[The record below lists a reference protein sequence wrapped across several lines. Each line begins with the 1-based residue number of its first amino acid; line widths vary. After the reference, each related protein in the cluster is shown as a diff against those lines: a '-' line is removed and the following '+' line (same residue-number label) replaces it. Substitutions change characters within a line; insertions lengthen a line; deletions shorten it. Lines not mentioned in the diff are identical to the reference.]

1 MKLPHCKVVRGACRE
16 TKGKKLWIKKNVAE
30 GKKKILAGDVG
41 GTKTDLGLFSVE
53 EALIRPVREKKFI
66 NKDHK
71 GPLEVIEEFLGE
83 TGAEGIAAA
92 TLGVAAPVTENRATL
107 TNISWD
113 IDGEEIKKRFA
124 IKKVELINDLVAT
137 GWGLPLL
144 SGADFFMLQEGR
156 PRRANAALIAAGTG
170 LGESILFWDGKT
182 HVPAATEGGHTD
194 FAPRDTI
201 ETGLLTYLIKK
212 YGHVSYERVLSGT
225 GLKNIY
231 DFLKEVSGR
240 EESPG
245 LKARFEK
252 EDPASVISDEAI
264 NATDETC
271 QKALEQFI
279 SIYGAEAANLALKAL
294 AVGGV
299 YVGGGIAPKIVEA
312 LKGGGF
318 IKAFT
323 DKGRF
328 KGFLSDIPVYVIL
341 NARTA
346 LFGAAHHAARFV
358 SEVRY
363 TLG

>member
-1 MKLPHCKVVRGACRE
+1 M
-16 TKGKKLWIKKNVAE
+16 AE
-30 GKKKILAGDVG
+30 GKGKILAGDMG

-53 EALIRPVREKKFI
+53 GSRIRPVEEKKFI
-66 NKDHK
+66 NADYK

-83 TGAEGIAAA
+83 VGGEGIGAA
-92 TLGVAAPVTENRATL
+92 TFGVAAPVEGNRATL

-124 IKKVELINDLVAT
+124 IDRVELINDLAAT
-137 GWGLPLL
+137 GWGLLVL
-144 SGADFFMLQEGR
+144 SPEDMVVLQEGR
-156 PRRANAALIAAGTG
+156 AREGNACLVAAGTG
-170 LGESILFWDGKT
+170 LGESILFWDGKA
-182 HVPAATEGGHTD
+182 HVPSATEGGHTD
-194 FAPRDTI
+194 FAPRDLV
-201 ETGLLTYLIKK
+201 ETGLLSFLVER

-231 DFLKEVSGR
+231 DFFRQAVGQ

-245 LKARFEK
+245 LAERFEK
-252 EDPASVISDEAI
+252 EDPASVISDEALKGG
-264 NATDETC
+264 DETC
-271 QKALEQFI
+271 LMALKQFI
-279 SIYGAEAANLALKAL
+279 SIYGAEAGNLALKAL

-299 YVGGGIAPKIVEA
+299 YVGGGIAPKIIEP

-318 IKAFT
+318 VEAFT

-328 KGFLSDIPVYVIL
+328 KEFLSNIPVYVIL

-346 LFGAAHHAARFV
+346 LYGAAHHAARSISRV
-358 SEVRY
+358 EY

>member
-1 MKLPHCKVVRGACRE
+1 M
-16 TKGKKLWIKKNVAE
+16 NVAE

-53 EALIRPVREKKFI
+53 ETLIRPVREKKFI

-71 GPLEVIEEFLGE
+71 GPLEVIEKFIGE

-92 TLGVAAPVTENRATL
+92 TFGVAAPVTENRATL
-107 TNISWD
+107 TNISWDIDGEEIKKRFAIKKVEISWD

-194 FAPRDTI
+194 FAPRDTL

-212 YGHVSYERVLSGT
+212 YGHVSYERVLSGM

-245 LKARFEK
+245 LKAKFEK
-252 EDPASVISDEAI
+252 EDPASVISDEA
-264 NATDETC
+264 
-271 QKALEQFI
+271 Q
-279 SIYGAEAANLALKAL
+279 NLALKAL

-346 LFGAAHHAARFV
+346 LIGAAHHAARSV